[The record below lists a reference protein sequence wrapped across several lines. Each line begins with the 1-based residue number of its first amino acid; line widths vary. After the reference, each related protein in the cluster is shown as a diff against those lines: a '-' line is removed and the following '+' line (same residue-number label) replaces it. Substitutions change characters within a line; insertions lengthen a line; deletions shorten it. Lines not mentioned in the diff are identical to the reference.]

1 MVRQSDP
8 KAAFARAKAESNAIL
23 LDVRTPE
30 EYEAVHAVG
39 VRLLPL
45 DQLSE
50 VKAQDIIG
58 PKTTP
63 VLVLCHSGARAMSAT
78 GELEKFGFSDV
89 TCVAGGTEAW
99 VQAGL
104 PVERGEKKGLSI
116 EAQTRIAVGLMVLS
130 GVGLGFFVSPWFLI
144 LAAFAGLGLIMA
156 GLTGACPLAAVIA
169 KLPWN
174 CSTGCCG
181 GSSCGCKV

>member
-8 KAAFARAKAESNAIL
+8 RAAYARAKAEQNVVL

-30 EYEAVHAVG
+30 EYEAVHAFG

-50 VKAQDIIG
+50 AKAQDIIG

-63 VLVLCHSGARAMSAT
+63 VMVLCHSGARAMSAT
-78 GELEKFGFSDV
+78 GELERLGFTDV

-99 VQAGL
+99 IAADL

-116 EAQTRIAVGLMVLS
+116 EAQTRIVIGLMVLT
-130 GVGLGFFVSPWFLI
+130 GVGLGLMNPWFLI
-144 LAAFAGLGLIMA
+144 IAAVPGLGLIMA
-156 GLTGACPLAAVIA
+156 GLTGACPLAAIIA